1 VALQSAA
8 NAVVIT
14 DRNGV
19 IQSINPAFSQ
29 ITGYTPDEVIGKHPN
44 LLKSGKHD
52 ETFYRQLWETI
63 MNDQAWHGELVN
75 RRKDGSLYT
84 EEQTITP
91 VRNASGQVT
100 HFIGIKQDITQRK
113 QLEDMRD
120 DLMKSLVHDLRNP
133 LNSILLSLEM
143 FQMLPENTAVP
154 APVRTMLGLARNA
167 TWRMMGMV
175 NAIMDMSRLESGQ
188 LLLDRQPVILVEMV
202 EQAINQQ
209 ASLATHSEVLL
220 LNAVPYDLP
229 HAFVDAVLITRLFQN
244 LLDNAIKFTPP
255 GGKVEVKAVYDQDGD
270 MLLVSVQ
277 DTGAGIPQDIL
288 PRVFDKYTTGTS
300 PRRGTGLGLAF
311 CRLAVEAHGGK
322 IWVESQSGEGATFLF
337 TLPVI
342 NAFKSSVKNLSVS
355 DSK

>member
-1 VALQSAA
+1 
-8 NAVVIT
+8 
-14 DRNGV
+14 
-19 IQSINPAFSQ
+19 
-29 ITGYTPDEVIGKHPN
+29 
-44 LLKSGKHD
+44 
-52 ETFYRQLWETI
+52 
-63 MNDQAWHGELVN
+63 
-75 RRKDGSLYT
+75 
-84 EEQTITP
+84 
-91 VRNASGQVT
+91 
-100 HFIGIKQDITQRK
+100 
-113 QLEDMRD
+113 
-120 DLMKSLVHDLRNP
+120 MKSLVHDLRNP